1 MQTVRRQRQDAG
13 NGPALTALITS
24 TRGRKPPTVAAR
36 TEPLT
41 RSAATTCPTQA
52 ELTRLFADGSTGK
65 ITSMTKLRG
74 CNRRRELWLGV
85 LLTLLSVVSPVYSQL
100 VSGTLEARWNEGSE
114 DCVKNPQPPIQVHQY
129 NAETFILR
137 ESLCATYE
145 APFIYL
151 LIGKT
156 KALLIDTGAVA
167 DAKTMPLAQTVI
179 SLLPNGG
186 SRLPLI
192 VVHTH
197 GHLDHRSG
205 DDQFRAL
212 PDVDLVPT
220 DLESVKRRFG
230 IADWPN
236 VIGQID
242 LGDRVIDVIPTPGH
256 HASHVAYYDRQTGLF
271 FSGDFLLPGRLLIED
286 TDAALASARRVAE
299 FAEQHPITHV
309 LGGHIEL
316 DESGKT
322 FFGVRHHPNERPL
335 QLTRQDLLA
344 LPGIVGGFNGFY
356 AKRGVYV
363 LMNQNRILIL
373 LGVGAI
379 ILLVALILI
388 LRALWRRL
396 RARAVAT

>member
-1 MQTVRRQRQDAG
+1 MSRFRR
-13 NGPALTALITS
+13 
-24 TRGRKPPTVAAR
+24 
-36 TEPLT
+36 
-41 RSAATTCPTQA
+41 
-52 ELTRLFADGSTGK
+52 
-65 ITSMTKLRG
+65 TKLW
-74 CNRRRELWLGV
+74 LWV
-85 LLTLLSVVSPVYSQL
+85 LLTMCSAGSPAFSQL
-100 VSGTLEARWNEGSE
+100 VPGTMDVRWNQGSE

-129 NAETFILR
+129 NAQTFILR

-151 LIGKT
+151 LVGKT

-167 DAKTMPLAQTVI
+167 DAKPMPLAQTVI
-179 SLLPNGG
+179 SLLPKGG
-186 SRLPLI
+186 SRLPLM

-212 PDVDLVPT
+212 PDVEVVPT

-236 VIGQID
+236 AIGQID
-242 LGDRVIDVIPTPGH
+242 LGERVIDVIPTPGH
-256 HASHVAYYDRQTGLF
+256 YPSHVAYYDRQTGLF

-286 TDAALASARRVAE
+286 TDADLASARRVAK
-299 FAEQHPITHV
+299 FAEQHPITYV

-316 DESGKT
+316 DKSGKT
-322 FFGVRHHPNERPL
+322 FFGTRYHPNERPL

-344 LPGIVGGFNGFY
+344 LPGIVEGFNGIY
-356 AKRGVYV
+356 ARRGVYV

-373 LGVGAI
+373 LGIGAV
-379 ILLVALILI
+379 ILLVAIILT

-396 RARAVAT
+396 RPRTVAN

>member
-1 MQTVRRQRQDAG
+1 
-13 NGPALTALITS
+13 
-24 TRGRKPPTVAAR
+24 
-36 TEPLT
+36 
-41 RSAATTCPTQA
+41 
-52 ELTRLFADGSTGK
+52 
-65 ITSMTKLRG
+65 MTKLRG
-74 CNRRRELWLGV
+74 SNRRRELWLGV
-85 LLTLLSVVSPVYSQL
+85 LLTLFSVVSAVYSQL
-100 VSGTLEARWNEGSE
+100 VSGTLDAHWNEGSE
-114 DCVKNPQPPIQVHQY
+114 ACVKNPQPPIQVHQY
-129 NAETFILR
+129 NAQMFILR

-167 DAKTMPLAQTVI
+167 DAKTMPLAQTVT

-186 SRLPLI
+186 SRLPLM

-205 DDQFRAL
+205 DDQLRGL
-212 PDVDLVPT
+212 PDVDVVPT
-220 DLESVKRRFG
+220 DLDSVKRGFG

-236 VIGQID
+236 VTGQID
-242 LGDRVIDVIPTPGH
+242 LGGRVIDVIPTPGH

-286 TDAALASARRVAE
+286 TDADLASARRVAE
-299 FAEQHPITHV
+299 FVEQHPITYV

-322 FFGVRHHPNERPL
+322 FFGTRYHPNERAL

-344 LPGIVGGFNGFY
+344 LPGIVEGFNGFY

-363 LMNQNRILIL
+363 LMNQNRILVL
-373 LGVGAI
+373 LGVGAVILLLAI
-379 ILLVALILI
+379 ILTA
-388 LRALWRRL
+388 RALWRGMRS
-396 RARAVAT
+396 RAVAT